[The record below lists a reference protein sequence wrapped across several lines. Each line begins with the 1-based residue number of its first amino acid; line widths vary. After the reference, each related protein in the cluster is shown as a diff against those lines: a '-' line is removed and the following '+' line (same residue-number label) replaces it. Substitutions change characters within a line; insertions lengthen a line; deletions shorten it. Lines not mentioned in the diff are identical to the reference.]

1 MLTLESAISLA
12 QRALL
17 VSLELA
23 LPLLA
28 VALVIGLL
36 ASVFQTLTGIQ
47 EQTLS
52 FALKILAVCGAT
64 LALLPWLLTVSTTY
78 ARSAFSQLLGMS
90 AP

>member
-1 MLTLESAISLA
+1 MTLEMAISLA

-28 VALVIGLL
+28 VGLLVGLL

-52 FALKILAVCGAT
+52 FALKIIVVGGAA
-64 LALLPWLLTVSTTY
+64 LVLLPWLLAASTTY
-78 ARSAFSQLLGMS
+78 ARWALGGLGGIYG
-90 AP
+90 P